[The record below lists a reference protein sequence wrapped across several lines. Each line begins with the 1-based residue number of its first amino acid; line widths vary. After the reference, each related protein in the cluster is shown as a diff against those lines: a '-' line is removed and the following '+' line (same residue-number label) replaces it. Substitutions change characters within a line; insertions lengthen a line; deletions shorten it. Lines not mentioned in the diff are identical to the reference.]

1 MYLNGDRGDVVLVLF
16 PFREKDGRAKPR
28 PSVIIREDC
37 IDEYYLCEIT
47 TTDRSDKLA
56 GKWIL
61 VDSTEGRQMGITQ
74 NCFVNY
80 ENRVNLIK
88 RVVHKKIGTYPLIS
102 ELEEYLESIG
112 EEIR

>member
-1 MYLNGDRGDVVLVLF
+1 
-16 PFREKDGRAKPR
+16 
-28 PSVIIREDC
+28 
-37 IDEYYLCEIT
+37 
-47 TTDRSDKLA
+47 
-56 GKWIL
+56 
-61 VDSTEGRQMGITQ
+61 MGITQ

-80 ENRVNLIK
+80 ENRVKLIK